1 MERLYRSFSPRPQI
15 IKKTQC
21 PRANDFVDWY
31 FSTRLD
37 GDRGSTSVQQH
48 GSARSFLSTR
58 KHTSK
63 MKETRAYAELVCDTL
78 AASFDFPATVQPERF
93 CIALCQSP
101 LCARFPVYPTINP
114 FLSSSFR
121 RCSIPCFRLVTT
133 FHFLV
138 PRYLATFCYSS
149 SSRNVPS
156 LFTRFPPRFH
166 LLSKQIIRSMRIY
179 IFLSTSSKKLRTWT
193 EICLVPRV
201 YKTLW
206 SFNRVNLLFLSPIF
220 VIVRNF
226 DGTSSSSD
234 PKEPRFT
241 FSTLYDSSPLSFRFF
256 HRRRPFSLSA
266 KYLPLETQIHRKLP
280 LSSFLSSPTPFYLAK
295 RHPLS
300 VRTI

>member
-58 KHTSK
+58 KHASK

-121 RCSIPCFRLVTT
+121 RCSIARFLASVLLPLSISSFLATSQPSAIRLRRATFRRFLRVFRLASIFFPNKLFVPCEFIYFYQRAQRSWEPGQRFVSFLESIKPYGLLIALICFFSRRYLSLFVISMERLPLPIRRNHDSPFPLYTIRLPYRSASFT
-133 FHFLV
+133 VVVRFHFQQ
-138 PRYLATFCYSS
+138 
-149 SSRNVPS
+149 N
-156 LFTRFPPRFH
+156 
-166 LLSKQIIRSMRIY
+166 
-179 IFLSTSSKKLRTWT
+179 IFLSKLKSI
-193 EICLVPRV
+193 ENCPFHPSFPR
-201 YKTLW
+201 L
-206 SFNRVNLLFLSPIF
+206 RLFI
-220 VIVRNF
+220 
-226 DGTSSSSD
+226 
-234 PKEPRFT
+234 
-241 FSTLYDSSPLSFRFF
+241 
-256 HRRRPFSLSA
+256 
-266 KYLPLETQIHRKLP
+266 
-280 LSSFLSSPTPFYLAK
+280 
-295 RHPLS
+295 
-300 VRTI
+300 